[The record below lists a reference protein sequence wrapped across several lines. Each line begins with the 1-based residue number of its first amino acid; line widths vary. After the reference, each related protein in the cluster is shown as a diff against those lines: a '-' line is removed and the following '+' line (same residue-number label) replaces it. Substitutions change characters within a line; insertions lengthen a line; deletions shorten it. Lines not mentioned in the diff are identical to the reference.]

1 MNHSKKLS
9 TLIED
14 LKNILNEFGDLYV
27 AVDSL
32 EDEVSSTAIDY
43 EIISYDYNPTCC
55 YPKKSYMNQHS
66 DEWGFVSK
74 NKKDI
79 GSVYLHI
86 ICDSPDLFLGGD
98 TVENFKLPK
107 TSYEENKKIDENIL
121 KEVEDLRDFFENISR
136 DSI

>member
-55 YPKKSYMNQHS
+55 YPKKSYVTQHS
-66 DEWGFVSK
+66 NEWGFVSK

-79 GSVYLHI
+79 GPVYLHI
-86 ICDSPDLFLGGD
+86 ICDSPDLVLGGD

-107 TSYEENKKIDENIL
+107 TSYDENKKIDENVL

-136 DSI
+136 ENI